1 MKRNQSL
8 WNADGMVRVLPWIRF
23 AGVLVPGLLLA
34 AFQCS
39 QVRDTTE
46 GNEVHRRRV
55 FEMESANR
63 KEEVRLNSDFAAKSI
78 LEAEADSVL
87 SGLLKEG
94 ANPPDISALER
105 LRLEAAVPVDGDN
118 AMHVMV
124 FTGGL
129 EYHALVPALNQQEAN
144 SPMMRCKR
152 LSLRNT
158 GKPFH
163 TSALPLHVDLEV
175 AFPRLPASAGELV
188 RNAAER

>member
-1 MKRNQSL
+1 MKGKQSF
-8 WNADGMVRVLPWIRF
+8 WNADRMVRALPWIRC
-23 AGVLVPGLLLA
+23 AGVLLPGLLLA
-34 AFQCS
+34 AFQCNLL
-39 QVRDTTE
+39 RNTAE
-46 GNEVHRRRV
+46 GNAVHGRRV
-55 FEMESANR
+55 SEMEAANR
-63 KEEVRLNSDFAAKSI
+63 GEEMHLNSELAAKSI

-105 LRLEAAVPVDGDN
+105 LRLQSAAPVEGDN
-118 AMHVMV
+118 AMHVML

-129 EYHALVPALNQQEAN
+129 EYHAFVPALNQQEVN

-152 LSLRNT
+152 LSLKNT

-175 AFPRLPASAGELV
+175 AFPRLPATAGELV